1 MRVMF
6 YNMENLGGLPDLN
19 NQNTSK
25 DGSNN
30 SMTTK

>member
-1 MRVMF
+1 MF
-6 YNMENLGGLPDLN
+6 FNMENLGGLPDLN